1 LESLAQLQM
10 SIEETKYAAIEG
22 DKNAQ
27 YHIGYAYLHGS
38 DGLDQNVPEAVK
50 WFQTSADQGHVEAQL
65 ELGNAYFS
73 GVGVAQNLGTAFEL
87 YVKAA
92 ESGSADAQNN
102 VGAMYGKGVGVALN
116 YEDAVKWL
124 KLAGRQGH
132 HIAQNSLGLCY
143 LYGNGVKKD
152 LNEALFWITASA
164 DGPLG
169 GYIEAQFNLGQCY
182 MGACLWGH
190 PNEAI
195 EATVNGASAIQWFSK
210 AAGRGH
216 TEAQFELGKILLS
229 SGVFKRSSSE
239 INEGLRWLKMASDN
253 GHLRAAEILQ
263 RHLTNSTRS

>member
-1 LESLAQLQM
+1 M
-10 SIEETKYAAIEG
+10 SIEETKLAAIAG
-22 DKNAQ
+22 DKISQ
-27 YHIGYAYLHGS
+27 YQIGYAYLHGS
-38 DGLDQNVPEAVK
+38 DGLDQNLPEAVK
-50 WFQTSADQGHVEAQL
+50 WFQASADQGHVEAQL
-65 ELGNAYFS
+65 ELGNAYFT
-73 GVGVAQNLGTAFEL
+73 GAGAGLDVAIAFKL

-92 ESGSADAQNN
+92 EQGSADAQNN
-102 VGAMYGKGVGVALN
+102 VGAMYGKGVGIDLN
-116 YEDAVKWL
+116 YEEAVKWL
-124 KLAGRQGH
+124 KLAARQGH

-152 LNEALFWITASA
+152 LDEALFWISASA

-182 MGACLWGH
+182 MGSCLWGY

-239 INEGLRWLKMASDN
+239 INEGLKWLKMASDN
-253 GHLRAAEILQ
+253 GHLRAVEIVK
-263 RHLTNSTRS
+263 RHLSNSTRG